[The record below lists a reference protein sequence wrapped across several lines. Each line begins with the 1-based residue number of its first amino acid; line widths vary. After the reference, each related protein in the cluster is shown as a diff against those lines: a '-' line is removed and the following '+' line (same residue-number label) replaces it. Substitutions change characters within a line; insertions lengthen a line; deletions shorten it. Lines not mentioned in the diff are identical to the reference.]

1 MINSGQGPFD
11 ASGKR
16 RDFCSTRAAVLQMTS
31 TPEVEANLAMARTLL
46 ERARAEGAT
55 LAALPENFAIM
66 GRKEADKIAVA
77 ETPGEGPIQAF
88 LGQCARVLGLWII
101 GGTIPLRIEN
111 EPERVAAASLVF
123 DDRGRCLGRYDK
135 IHLFDVAIPNRN
147 RDAPQRDERYRES
160 ATVAPGSQPKVI
172 ATPLGKIGMAVCYDV
187 RFPEL
192 FRVLQEQGAE
202 ILSLP
207 SAFTAPTGKAH
218 WELLMRA
225 RAVENLCYVLA
236 PAQSGIHPNGR
247 ETWGDSLIV
256 DPWGQVLSRITDA
269 GPGLAVAEID
279 RTVQHE
285 LRERFPALSHR
296 RFTIAPTL

>member
-1 MINSGQGPFD
+1 
-11 ASGKR
+11 
-16 RDFCSTRAAVLQMTS
+16 MTS
-31 TPEVEANLAMARTLL
+31 VPEVEANLAMARVLL
-46 ERARAEGAT
+46 ERAHAEGAT

-66 GRKEADKIAVA
+66 GRKEADKVAVA

-88 LGQCARVLGLWII
+88 LGHCARELGLWII
-101 GGTIPLRIEN
+101 GGTIPLRVEN

-123 DDRGRCLGRYDK
+123 DDHGRCLGRYDK
-135 IHLFDVAIPNRN
+135 IHLFDVAIPDRDRPNG
-147 RDAPQRDERYRES
+147 DAPARDERYRES
-160 ATVAPGSQPKVI
+160 ATVAPGSQPRVV
-172 ATPLGKIGMAVCYDV
+172 ATPFGKIGMGVCYDV

-256 DPWGQVLSRITDA
+256 DPWGQVLSRVAEA

-279 RTVQHE
+279 RTVQQE

-296 RFTIAPTL
+296 RFTISPPPSKTSAD

>member
-1 MINSGQGPFD
+1 VTDSI
-11 ASGKR
+11 K
-16 RDFCSTRAAVLQMTS
+16 AAVLQMTS
-31 TPEVEANLAMARTLL
+31 APEVEANLAMARGLL

-66 GRKEADKIAVA
+66 GRKEADKVA
-77 ETPGEGPIQAF
+77 AAEIPGEGPIQAF
-88 LGQCARVLGLWII
+88 LGHCARELGLWII
-101 GGTIPLRIEN
+101 GGTIPLRVEN
-111 EPERVAAASLVF
+111 EPKRVAAASLVF
-123 DDRGRCLGRYDK
+123 DDQGRCVGRYDK
-135 IHLFDVAIPNRN
+135 IHMFDVGIPN
-147 RDAPQRDERYRES
+147 RDAPQRNERYRES
-160 ATVAPGSQPKVI
+160 ATVAPGSQPKVVP
-172 ATPLGKIGMAVCYDV
+172 TPLGMIGMAVCYDV

-236 PAQSGIHPNGR
+236 PAQSGIHPNER

-256 DPWGQVLSRITDA
+256 DPWGQVLSRVTDA

-279 RTVQHE
+279 RTVQQE
-285 LRERFPALSHR
+285 LRERFPVLSHR
-296 RFTIAPTL
+296 RFTIAPTVSLSAE